1 MCNKAIGTYR
11 SVMQFVPE
19 CSRLKKCVIKLLMF
33 ILLNLILFLI
43 DISLQK
49 CEIVVSKEP
58 LMLKYCHDRYETQD
72 MWDRVVDSYLLGLKF
87 VPDWFVMSKMIK
99 TLMLLYF

>member
-1 MCNKAIGTYR
+1 
-11 SVMQFVPE
+11 
-19 CSRLKKCVIKLLMF
+19 
-33 ILLNLILFLI
+33 
-43 DISLQK
+43 
-49 CEIVVSKEP
+49 
-58 LMLKYCHDRYETQD
+58 MLKYCHDRYETQD

>member
-11 SVMQFVPE
+11 SVMRFVPDWYITPE
-19 CSRLKKCVIKLLMF
+19 MWDR
-33 ILLNLILFLI
+33 
-43 DISLQK
+43 
-49 CEIVVSKEP
+49 VVSKEP